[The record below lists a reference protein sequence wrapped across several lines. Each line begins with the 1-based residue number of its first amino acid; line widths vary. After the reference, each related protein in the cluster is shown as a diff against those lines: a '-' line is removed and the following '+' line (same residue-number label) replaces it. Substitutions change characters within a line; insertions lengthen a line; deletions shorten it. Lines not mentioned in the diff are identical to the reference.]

1 MRKGRRKNTSKL
13 RVKVKSPSR
22 VHQPTHT
29 PTHPPNK
36 NPTNKSCA
44 GLVEAR
50 GHLHDVKGCSVSTP
64 WFWCSIVVLQNYFT
78 RGSLPVISW
87 INVWGRRPV
96 TPLNHTTAANQT
108 HCLPYHPTRSVYK
121 TWTGIHIPDNECL
134 RKWLPG
140 QRLAYRTNTRLAR
153 LSLNNGSV
161 PEASQRFSIVL
172 YWALFSVPYLSFI
185 SIYSSTLFCVCLVP
199 YPVLGNG
206 SHHAAQDPSREL
218 TNQQVLL

>member
-1 MRKGRRKNTSKL
+1 MRKGRRRNTSKL

-64 WFWCSIVVLQNYFT
+64 WFGCSIVVLQNYFT
-78 RGSLPVISW
+78 RCSLPVISQM
-87 INVWGRRPV
+87 NVRGRRPV
-96 TPLNHTTAANQT
+96 TLNHTTAANQT
-108 HCLPYHPTRSVYK
+108 HCLLYHPTRCVYK
-121 TWTGIHIPDNECL
+121 TWTGIHIPDNESL

-161 PEASQRFSIVL
+161 QRPASSRCVGIVL
-172 YWALFSVPYLSFI
+172 
-185 SIYSSTLFCVCLVP
+185 
-199 YPVLGNG
+199 
-206 SHHAAQDPSREL
+206 
-218 TNQQVLL
+218 